1 MSPERAGDWACQRCG
16 NHNFSFRHVCNK
28 CQLTLQ
34 ENDEMLLVK
43 EKNQEQAATFAA
55 NAAQP
60 LCQPADQAQAQF
72 GNISV
77 EPFIPQAPAGMGASA
92 VQIDQYY
99 TNCSFNAY
107 QMPCQP

>member
-1 MSPERAGDWACQRCG
+1 MTQERAGDWACQRCG

-43 EKNQEQAATFAA
+43 EKNQEQAAFAA
-55 NAAQP
+55 NAVQP
-60 LCQPADQAQAQF
+60 LCQPADQSPAPF

-77 EPFIPQAPAGMGASA
+77 DPFIPQAPTGMGAS